1 MNFPLSVSLHLLNKA
16 NRILQFFPNIIKVIE
31 HESHFYKWKNNTY
44 FMLSVSI
51 TTRPEMYFL
60 IVVFE

>member
-16 NRILQFFPNIIKVIE
+16 NRILQFFPNMIKVIE
-31 HESHFYKWKNNTY
+31 HESHCYKWKNNTY
-44 FMLSVSI
+44 FMMSVSI
-51 TTRPEMYFL
+51 VTRPEVYFF